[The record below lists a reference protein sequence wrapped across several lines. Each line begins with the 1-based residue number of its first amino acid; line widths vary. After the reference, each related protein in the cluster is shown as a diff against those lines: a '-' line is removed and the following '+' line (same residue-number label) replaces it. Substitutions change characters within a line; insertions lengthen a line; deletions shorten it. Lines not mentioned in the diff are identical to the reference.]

1 MKLNILYVGG
11 RKPDRKKKKIKNI
24 TNDHETVMT
33 KIIFRVKLGAS
44 SLDGRCKQENFR
56 VR

>member
-1 MKLNILYVGG
+1 MKFNILYVRG

-24 TNDHETVMT
+24 TNDLETVMT
-33 KIIFRVKLGAS
+33 KISFRVKLGAS
-44 SLDGRCKQENFR
+44 SLDGRRKQENFR